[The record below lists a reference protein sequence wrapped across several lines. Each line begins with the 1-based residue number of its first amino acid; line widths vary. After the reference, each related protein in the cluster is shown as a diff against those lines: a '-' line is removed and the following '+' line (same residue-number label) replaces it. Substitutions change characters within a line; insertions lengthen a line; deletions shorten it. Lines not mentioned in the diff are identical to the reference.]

1 MKGKY
6 PKWIRENPPTPM
18 TRQSTPKPSLSF
30 LREAESFLGKKAIM
44 EQVDVPGSCWT
55 RAIKSLKS
63 RDLVVQR
70 GVKAGATYGLSRPLG
85 VGTGTIGL
93 GEQVP

>member
-1 MKGKY
+1 MDS
-6 PKWIRENPPTPM
+6 REPAN
-18 TRQSTPKPSLSF
+18 SNDASEHSEAILIV
-30 LREAESFLGKKAIM
+30 LRKAESFLGKKAIM